1 MKVGILAL
9 AHGFLGKQKSFV
21 CICHGNI
28 CKPKLAVNNAEL
40 EVERWII
47 WNECDVANKILSVLD
62 KTVKISLKKVRNQTA
77 KEHGSEVGR

>member
-9 AHGFLGKQKSFV
+9 AHGFLSKQKSLV

-28 CKPKLAVNNAEL
+28 CKSKLAVDTAEL

-47 WNECDVANKILSVLD
+47 WSECDVANKILSVVD
-62 KTVKISLKKVRNQTA
+62 KTVKISLKEVRNQNA
-77 KEHGSEVGR
+77 KKHGSQVGR